1 MMHLQ
6 RFWQRLV
13 RSFTLIWQMLRL
25 AWKARPLGL
34 LLLLLL
40 QVVQGVIPVA
50 TASIS
55 KVLFDMLAHAFRGTP
70 FSQMTEGLLLL
81 LAAQATVLL
90 IGQLASPLQQYLQA
104 ELDRHL
110 SLSIRRT
117 LYEKLASLEGLAHFE
132 DPHLQNTLQMT
143 TTHVQFAPG
152 QVLQFLSSVVQNSIT
167 LVSFFVLLLALS
179 PLLALILSIAV
190 LPHLLVHLKLN
201 RQQFSLFLH
210 TSPQERRASYY
221 GQVLSWVP
229 FAKEMRL
236 FQLGEHFLRRFT
248 DITSQI
254 YGSQRAFQIR
264 ELRWQAAL
272 GLLTAV
278 VATAAFVIVVLQAFA
293 GRISLGDVVL
303 YIQAVE
309 SMQNTLLMLVLDFK
323 GLNQNLL
330 FFQQYQEV
338 LALPD
343 RISHPC
349 SPRPVPHLTAGITFR
364 DVSFRYSEQHPWTLR
379 HVNLHL
385 PADRCL
391 GVVGLNGAG
400 KTTLVKLLTR
410 LYDPDEGEILWD
422 GIDIRE
428 FDPQTYRRHLGAI
441 FQDFVHYELSAQENI
456 GLGWTDQIDNLPA
469 IEGAAR
475 KAGVDERIKALPH
488 GYQSMLSRWMAEE
501 GEEGDENGVDLSGG
515 EWQKVALARMFL
527 REAEVLI
534 LDEPTASLDAQT
546 EYDLFR
552 QFRTLMHNRTSLL
565 ITHRFSTVRLAD
577 SILVLEQGQVS
588 ECGSHEELME
598 REGSYARLYTL
609 QAESYQQGARTP
621 S

>member
-1 MMHLQ
+1 MIHLQ

-13 RSFTLIWQMLRL
+13 RAFTLLWQVLRL
-25 AWKARPLGL
+25 AWKARSLCL

-40 QVVQGVIPVA
+40 QVLQGGLPVA

-55 KVLFDMLAHAFRGTP
+55 KVLFDMLAGVFKGTP
-70 FSQMTEGLLLL
+70 FSQMAEGLLLL
-81 LAAQATVLL
+81 LVAQAAVLL
-90 IGQLASPLQQYLQA
+90 IGQLASPVQQYLQA

-110 SLSIRRT
+110 ALSLRRT
-117 LYEKLASLEGLAHFE
+117 LYQKLSSLDGLAHFE

-143 TTHVQFAPG
+143 TSHVQFAPT
-152 QVLQFLSSVVQNSIT
+152 QVLQFLSGFVQNSVT
-167 LVSFFVLLLALS
+167 LISFFALLLALS
-179 PLLALILSIAV
+179 PPLALILTIAV

-201 RQQFSLFLH
+201 QQQFGLFLH

-221 GQVLSWVP
+221 GQLLSWVP

-248 DITSQI
+248 DVTNQI
-254 YGSQRAFQIR
+254 YSSQRTFQIR
-264 ELRWQAAL
+264 ELRWQVVL

-278 VATAAFVIVVLQAFA
+278 ATTGAFVLVVLQAFA
-293 GRISLGDVVL
+293 GRIGLGNVVL
-303 YIQAVE
+303 YLQAVE
-309 SMQNTLLMLVLDFK
+309 SIQNILLMLVMDIK

-343 RISHPC
+343 CISHARA
-349 SPRPVPHLTAGITFR
+349 PRPIPHLTKGITFR

-385 PADRCL
+385 PAGCCL
-391 GVVGLNGAG
+391 GLVGLNGAG

-410 LYDPDEGEILWD
+410 LYDPNEGEILWD
-422 GIDIRE
+422 GIDIRAFE
-428 FDPQTYRRHLGAI
+428 PQAYRRHLGAI

-456 GLGWTDQIDNLPA
+456 GLGSTDQIDNLPA
-469 IEGAAR
+469 IEEAAC
-475 KAGVDERIKALPH
+475 KAGVHERIKALPH

-501 GEEGDENGVDLSGG
+501 GEEGDEHGVDLSGG

-534 LDEPTASLDAQT
+534 LDEPTASLDVQT
-546 EYDLFR
+546 EYDLFH
-552 QFRTLMHNRTSLL
+552 QFRTLMQNRTCLL

-577 SILVLEQGQVS
+577 IILVLEQGQVS

-598 REGSYARLYTL
+598 REGLYARLYTL
-609 QAESYQQGARTP
+609 QAESYQQGARTL